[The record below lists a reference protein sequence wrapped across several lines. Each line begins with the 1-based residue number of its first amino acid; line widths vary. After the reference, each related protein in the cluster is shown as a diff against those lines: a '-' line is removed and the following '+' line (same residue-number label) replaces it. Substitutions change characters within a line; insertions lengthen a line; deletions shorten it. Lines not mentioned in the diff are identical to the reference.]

1 MVKKR
6 TFSSAKKQ
14 DDMETNVATTED
26 SEAYETVNTEDD
38 TDNEEM
44 TLRPTTSKATAEAK
58 YSDDNEEM
66 TLRPTTSKATAEAK
80 YYDDN
85 DEMTMTLRP
94 RMKKTYKLSDRT
106 TASPRRPTT
115 LRYRRP
121 DVQADSMPE
130 IIEKAPQG
138 DHEGLYGVMENAFQ
152 EMTTQVVSAIQS
164 AFAGLKGTPIPEN
177 KFVKKK
183 ASKTANQSHN
193 ATVREQKS
201 SSSNNIP
208 RRTIS
213 GLLHDNSLSS
223 SEEIST
229 CESDDDSICTSRI
242 VEPRRSR
249 SDGNTVAKLPA
260 FTGKEKWEVWINR
273 FEAVSHLQQ
282 WNENRKLQELLPRLQ
297 GAAGDFTFDQ
307 LQGRTLL
314 SYTRLVKELG
324 NRFGVYESRKN
335 YKVLFNRR
343 NQRAGETPE
352 MYAAELKHIYDKAY
366 AHRASI
372 IRQED
377 LLQRFLM
384 GLEDNKARVHIELNK
399 DPKTIE
405 EAVQEV
411 IAYIEATS
419 YPKTEDIYYNG
430 RNKRVRQVKRNT
442 TEEPRQTDKT
452 GKLNGRKPPA
462 NVPPKPEYR
471 NGTPQDFLSVSRN
484 EIQQICQEMFE
495 KLNRHD
501 TNYEGR
507 QNFGKNY
514 SVNIDRNNRTP
525 KASMGDNKFP
535 QQRNSMLCYYCGQPG
550 HFARSCYSNPNRQP
564 DSYRANRQ
572 SDRPFEGHESRQ
584 TQESMPKIWK
594 EDSPVQKSNTNVCIA
609 PSPNRGSCH
618 ARGFSLN

>member
-6 TFSSAKKQ
+6 TFSSAKTQ
-14 DDMETNVATTED
+14 DDMKTNVATTED

-38 TDNEEM
+38 T
-44 TLRPTTSKATAEAK
+44 
-58 YSDDNEEM
+58 DNEEM

-115 LRYRRP
+115 PRYRKP

-138 DHEGLYGVMENAFQ
+138 DHEGLYGVIENAFQ

-164 AFAGLKGTPIPEN
+164 AFAELKGTPIPEN

-260 FTGKEKWEVWINR
+260 FTGKEEWEVWINI

-314 SYTRLVKELG
+314 SYMKLVKELG

-343 NQRAGETPE
+343 NQRAGETP
-352 MYAAELKHIYDKAY
+352 
-366 AHRASI
+366 
-372 IRQED
+372 
-377 LLQRFLM
+377 
-384 GLEDNKARVHIELNK
+384 
-399 DPKTIE
+399 
-405 EAVQEV
+405 
-411 IAYIEATS
+411 
-419 YPKTEDIYYNG
+419 
-430 RNKRVRQVKRNT
+430 
-442 TEEPRQTDKT
+442 
-452 GKLNGRKPPA
+452 
-462 NVPPKPEYR
+462 
-471 NGTPQDFLSVSRN
+471 
-484 EIQQICQEMFE
+484 
-495 KLNRHD
+495 
-501 TNYEGR
+501 
-507 QNFGKNY
+507 
-514 SVNIDRNNRTP
+514 
-525 KASMGDNKFP
+525 
-535 QQRNSMLCYYCGQPG
+535 
-550 HFARSCYSNPNRQP
+550 
-564 DSYRANRQ
+564 
-572 SDRPFEGHESRQ
+572 
-584 TQESMPKIWK
+584 
-594 EDSPVQKSNTNVCIA
+594 
-609 PSPNRGSCH
+609 
-618 ARGFSLN
+618 

>member
-6 TFSSAKKQ
+6 TFSSAKIQ
-14 DDMETNVATTED
+14 DDIETNVAITED

-38 TDNEEM
+38 T
-44 TLRPTTSKATAEAK
+44 
-58 YSDDNEEM
+58 DNEEM

-352 MYAAELKHIYDKAY
+352 MYAAELKRIYDKGY

-372 IRQED
+372 ISLKHFLAY
-377 LLQRFLM
+377 LLDF
-384 GLEDNKARVHIELNK
+384 IS
-399 DPKTIE
+399 T
-405 EAVQEV
+405 
-411 IAYIEATS
+411 
-419 YPKTEDIYYNG
+419 NG
-430 RNKRVRQVKRNT
+430 
-442 TEEPRQTDKT
+442 
-452 GKLNGRKPPA
+452 
-462 NVPPKPEYR
+462 
-471 NGTPQDFLSVSRN
+471 
-484 EIQQICQEMFE
+484 
-495 KLNRHD
+495 
-501 TNYEGR
+501 
-507 QNFGKNY
+507 
-514 SVNIDRNNRTP
+514 
-525 KASMGDNKFP
+525 
-535 QQRNSMLCYYCGQPG
+535 
-550 HFARSCYSNPNRQP
+550 
-564 DSYRANRQ
+564 
-572 SDRPFEGHESRQ
+572 
-584 TQESMPKIWK
+584 
-594 EDSPVQKSNTNVCIA
+594 
-609 PSPNRGSCH
+609 
-618 ARGFSLN
+618 